1 MGSTKEGKGEMTEM
15 KLTEPAKAMTPRVVV
30 EDFDIATV
38 AVRVVDFDVPFGSLV
53 GFFLKCVFAAI
64 PAMIIIGMV
73 TFVLMLFMAALSLP
87 TR

>member
-1 MGSTKEGKGEMTEM
+1 MTEM
-15 KLTEPAKAMTPRVVV
+15 KPTEPAKAMTPRVVV

-64 PAMIIIGMV
+64 PAMIVLGIMALFIMV
-73 TFVLMLFMAALSLP
+73 FLAALSP
-87 TR
+87 AIR